1 MDGQGFTPETWR
13 TAAVFDGRCA
23 TPHDVDSAAAVF
35 ALTETWN
42 ARPIAMDL
50 PQPVI
55 WWDDETE
62 ERGALAVQAEAHEQ
76 DDGETL
82 EVLGLILPDGQT
94 AVALMEDVDLVD
106 SSDPVWRALVE
117 TMELETAAAEFDDK
131 DELDSD
137 FDAMDAEIDICASE
151 PNARLP

>member
-1 MDGQGFTPETWR
+1 MNGQGFTPQTWAA
-13 TAAVFDGRCA
+13 AAVFEGRCA

-42 ARPIAMDL
+42 ARPIALDL

-55 WWDDETE
+55 WWDEETE

-82 EVLGLILPDGQT
+82 EVLGLILPDGRT
-94 AVALMEDVDLVD
+94 AVCLMEDVDLVD

-117 TMELETAAAEFDDK
+117 TIEYEEADADLGRD
-131 DELDSD
+131 DELDAD
-137 FDAMDAEIDICASE
+137 FDGEDAGIYASE
-151 PNARLP
+151 PHARLP